1 MKAKQISKKKGASKA
16 TVTKGA
22 RKKGTRKKGTR
33 KKGTRKSKPT
43 TPVGDI
49 MRNAAEVIRSVAERI
64 RP

>member
-22 RKKGTRKKGTR
+22 RKKGTR

>member
-1 MKAKQISKKKGASKA
+1 MKAKKIPKKTRAKKTRAKKTTAA
-16 TVTKGA
+16 TRGTP
-22 RKKGTRKKGTR
+22 KKGTRKK
-33 KKGTRKSKPT
+33 KAAA